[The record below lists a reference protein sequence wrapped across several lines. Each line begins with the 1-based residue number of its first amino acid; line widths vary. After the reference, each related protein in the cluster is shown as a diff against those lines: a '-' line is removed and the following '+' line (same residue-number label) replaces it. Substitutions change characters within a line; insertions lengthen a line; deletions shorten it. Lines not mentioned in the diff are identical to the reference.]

1 MSDSADTRQ
10 FKLDHRWARAQM
22 SAYVDGELTDP
33 RRRRMEGHLAH
44 CERCRQLLAGLRAT
58 IQAAQALPPLASAIA
73 PQDRAEVV
81 IARLDR

>member
-1 MSDSADTRQ
+1 
-10 FKLDHRWARAQM
+10 
-22 SAYVDGELTDP
+22 
-33 RRRRMEGHLAH
+33 MEGHLAH

-73 PQDRAEVV
+73 PRDRAEVV